1 MILRPFL
8 HEFLSKMKK
17 IYELILF
24 SYETQEYVDPILD
37 LIEKKEKYFEYRLY
51 KEHTKFNGKDYIKD
65 LSKLGRDLRRI
76 IIIDNIPQS
85 FKLQKNNGICIK
97 PFFGDVVSDR
107 NTLKFLGSI
116 LEKIRYDSDESND
129 IRESLRKQQ
138 QIIFSKI
145 TSDQEN

>member
-1 MILRPFL
+1 
-8 HEFLSKMKK
+8 MKK

-97 PFFGDVVSDR
+97 PFYGDVVSDR
-107 NTLKFLGSI
+107 NTLKILSII
-116 LEKIRYDSDESND
+116 LEKIRFDADESKDIRDSLKKEEND
-129 IRESLRKQQ
+129 I
-138 QIIFSKI
+138 ISKI
-145 TSDQEN
+145 TFNDDY

>member
-1 MILRPFL
+1 MNI
-8 HEFLSKMKK
+8 
-17 IYELILF
+17 
-24 SYETQEYVDPILD
+24 
-37 LIEKKEKYFEYRLY
+37 
-51 KEHTKFNGKDYIKD
+51 DYIKD

-97 PFFGDVVSDR
+97 PFYGDVVSDR

-116 LEKIRYDSDESND
+116 LEKIRYDTDESND
-129 IRESLRKQQ
+129 IRESLRKQH

-145 TSDQEN
+145 TSDEN

>member
-97 PFFGDVVSDR
+97 PFYGDVVSDR

-116 LEKIRYDSDESND
+116 LEKIRYDTDESND
-129 IRESLRKQQ
+129 IRESLRKQH

-145 TSDQEN
+145 TSDEN

>member
-97 PFFGDVVSDR
+97 PFYGDVVSDR
-107 NTLKFLGSI
+107 NTLKFLGTI
-116 LEKIRYDSDESND
+116 LEKIRYDTDESND

-145 TSDQEN
+145 TSDEN